1 MMSFLLLVG
10 KLEVPPMKIT
20 ANSVYKILEII
31 DFIQGRSIILSYQLF

>member
-31 DFIQGRSIILSYQLF
+31 IRYSKDTIIH